1 VAFQLGRIALSGSTD
16 RFASSGLRRLI
27 SSLNSIRFK
36 DEIGEV
42 EYFGQKVVMLRRDAF
57 SLMRKEMTRI
67 SGNAANIILGMAGR
81 RVGSEEGR
89 ALLSKA
95 EALGL
100 KTPQAMPEFVRV
112 AVEETN
118 MGFGKIQV
126 DELSLDSGQASVS
139 LSNSFESEPVA
150 SSTRPACIF
159 TLSYLEGIFS
169 QLLSRE
175 VRGREIDCRAKGDK
189 LCRFTLL
196 PEPR

>member
-1 VAFQLGRIALSGSTD
+1 
-16 RFASSGLRRLI
+16 
-27 SSLNSIRFK
+27 LNSIRFR

-57 SLMRKEMTRI
+57 SLMRKEMMRI
-67 SGNAANIILGMAGR
+67 SGNSANIILGIAGR

-118 MGFGKIQV
+118 MGLGKIQV
-126 DELSLDSGQASVS
+126 DELNLESGQASVS
-139 LSNSFESEPVA
+139 ITNSFESEPVA
-150 SSTRPACIF
+150 SSAKPACIF

-169 QLLSRE
+169 QLIARD